1 MMRIGKLA
9 QRTNIAEETLRFWER
24 EGLITPERKGVGN
37 YRHYSEKDLERI
49 CFILNA
55 KAVGFTLNEI
65 KDFIKVLRQ
74 SDKELRR
81 AEAMSL
87 AQTKLLKM
95 QAQLTKL
102 QQMHGRLRTLIND
115 CSNGHSNDGIDDLLN
130 GSAITGTNERSG
142 L

>member
-9 QRTNIAEETLRFWER
+9 RRTNIAEETLRFWER

-65 KDFIKVLRQ
+65 KDFIGKIGIGIGNVQRCLDGVEDCYSKTVEVL
-74 SDKELRR
+74 SNEIN
-81 AEAMSL
+81 SL
-87 AQTKLLKM
+87 K
-95 QAQLTKL
+95 
-102 QQMHGRLRTLIND
+102 
-115 CSNGHSNDGIDDLLN
+115 
-130 GSAITGTNERSG
+130 
-142 L
+142 